1 MRRNPVF
8 HLTRKQLEL
17 LAHHEGVS
25 VETLMARFDRLHQKG
40 SGRKPA
46 AKAKAPARKK
56 AARVTAN
63 PLMRRNGKLMD
74 VQKFAENYYQSVLNR
89 AMTVDDVYELA
100 LTRATAAKL
109 PPGEELNYASAVR
122 HRVKALI
129 KKFPRRGRMDE
140 TAHYRS
146 VSNPKKAIHRRRNP
160 GHSLMAEAAERYHD
174 GEFDSMPSALSHV
187 AAERRGE

>member
-46 AKAKAPARKK
+46 AKAKAPARKAP
-56 AARVTAN
+56 AAKRVAN
-63 PLMRRNGKLMD
+63 PK
-74 VQKFAENYYQSVLNR
+74 
-89 AMTVDDVYELA
+89 
-100 LTRATAAKL
+100 
-109 PPGEELNYASAVR
+109 
-122 HRVKALI
+122 
-129 KKFPRRGRMDE
+129 
-140 TAHYRS
+140 
-146 VSNPKKAIHRRRNP
+146 RRRNP
-160 GHSLMAEAAERYHD
+160 GLAQGQNMMKEAASRYRR
-174 GEFDSMPSALSHV
+174 GEFRSMQDALATV